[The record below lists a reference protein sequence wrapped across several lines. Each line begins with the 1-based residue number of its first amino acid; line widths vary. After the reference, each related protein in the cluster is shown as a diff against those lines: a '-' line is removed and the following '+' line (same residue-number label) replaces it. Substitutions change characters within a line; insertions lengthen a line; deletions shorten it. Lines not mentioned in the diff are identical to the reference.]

1 LLYDSQSARLALGA
15 MMIKPSLALS
25 EKWPLTKADF
35 QPQQFHLR
43 IWQAVAAL
51 AKRGAQEISALDCYN
66 LCKNNAEIKRV
77 FDDSNLTDFIDA
89 IKQISNV
96 DNFSVYWESIRKN
109 TLLRA
114 YELAGFS
121 IDKFEQN
128 IEKYSIEDIVQYYD
142 GQQIAIKK
150 EFYKDKDIDE
160 LKAGDGFEQVKENF
174 KSEPLFGAT
183 TFSRYL
189 NTAARGWIPG
199 QLSIYS
205 IGSGVGKST
214 LGLANLV
221 WVCCPKIYDERQGR
235 YVDNPCYQHRSGLY
249 IQFEMA
255 GDTEV
260 TPKIV
265 ATISGVPCFNILNG
279 HYEPGEEER
288 VDEAIRIL
296 HESNLYIVTMPNYTV
311 DLIESYVKDYV
322 INKNVGYVC
331 YDYIVESS
339 SVSSDIAKKN
349 GVATRSDQV
358 LSGIASKLK
367 DLAVEYNIAMLT
379 FTQVNGNAMTQ
390 EILDSGVAAGS
401 RAIQNKADVAGVIM
415 PLRKKEQEI
424 ADMVCEN
431 NPNMIKPNR
440 CLSVYKMRFSSEEQ
454 GIKIYFRLDLNT
466 GRTDDCFVT
475 TKYDQPYQISKTR
488 LVYAKE

>member
-1 LLYDSQSARLALGA
+1 
-15 MMIKPSLALS
+15 MIKPSLALS
-25 EKWPLTKADF
+25 EKWPLTKQDF

-43 IWQAVAAL
+43 IWQAVTAL
-51 AKRGAQEISALDCYN
+51 AKRGAQEVSALDCYN
-66 LCKNNAEIKRV
+66 LCKNNAEVKRV

-89 IKQISNV
+89 IKQITNV

-114 YELAGFS
+114 YESAGFS
-121 IDKFEQN
+121 IDKFEQD

-174 KSEPLFGAT
+174 KAEPLFGAT

-221 WVCCPKIYDERQGR
+221 WVCCSRIYDEQEKR
-235 YVDNPCYQHRSGLY
+235 YVDNPCYQHRAGLY
-249 IQFEMA
+249 MQFEMA

-466 GRTDDCFVT
+466 GRTEDCFVT
-475 TKYDQPYQISKTR
+475 SKYDQPYQMSKTK
-488 LVYAKE
+488 LVYAKGR

>member
-1 LLYDSQSARLALGA
+1 
-15 MMIKPSLALS
+15 MIKPSLALS
-25 EKWPLTKADF
+25 EKWPLTKQDF

-43 IWQAVAAL
+43 IWQAVVAL
-51 AKRGAQEISALDCYN
+51 AKRGASEISAIDCYN
-66 LCKNNAEIKRV
+66 LCKNNAEVKRI

-89 IKQISNV
+89 IKQVVNV
-96 DNFSVYWESIRKN
+96 DNFSVYWEAIRKN

-114 YELAGFS
+114 YEQAGFPV
-121 IDKFEQN
+121 DRFGQD

-205 IGSGVGKST
+205 VGSGVGKST

-221 WVCCPKIYDERQGR
+221 WVCCPRIYDEKQGQ
-235 YVDNPCYQHRSGLY
+235 YISNPCYQHKAGLY

-279 HYEPGEEER
+279 HYESGEEDR

-296 HESNLYIVTMPNYTV
+296 HESNLYIVSMPNYTV

-339 SVSSDIAKKN
+339 SVSSDLAKKN

-367 DLAVEYNIAMLT
+367 DLAVEYNVAMLT
-379 FTQVNGNAMTQ
+379 FTQVNGNASTQ

-401 RAIQNKADVAGVIM
+401 RAIQNKADVAGVIL
-415 PLRKKEQEI
+415 PLRKQEQEI
-424 ADMVCEN
+424 ADMVCSS
-431 NPNMIKPNR
+431 NPGMAKPTR
-440 CLSVYKMRFSSEEQ
+440 CLHLYKMRFSSEEQ
-454 GIKIYFRLDLNT
+454 GIKIYFNLDLNT
-466 GRTDDCFVT
+466 GRTEDCFVT
-475 TKYDQPYQISKTR
+475 TKYNQPYNMSKTS
-488 LVYAKE
+488 LVYASKGGS

>member
-1 LLYDSQSARLALGA
+1 
-15 MMIKPSLALS
+15 MIKPSLALS

-43 IWQAVAAL
+43 IWQAVCAL
-51 AKRGAQEISALDCYN
+51 AKRGASEVAALDCYN
-66 LCKNNAEIKRV
+66 LCKNNAEVKRV

-89 IKQISNV
+89 IKQITNV

-114 YELAGFS
+114 YESAGFS
-121 IDKFEQN
+121 IDKFEQD

-174 KSEPLFGAT
+174 KAEPLFGAT

-221 WVCCPKIYDERQGR
+221 WVCCPRIYDEQKET
-235 YVDNPCYQHRSGLY
+235 YVDNPCYQHRAGLY
-249 IQFEMA
+249 MQFEMA

-440 CLSVYKMRFSSEEQ
+440 VCSCYKMRFSSVEQ
-454 GIKIYFRLDLNT
+454 GIKIYFHLDLNT
-466 GRTDDCFVT
+466 GRTKDCFAT
-475 TKYDQPYQISKTR
+475 SKFDNPIQLTKTR
-488 LVYAKE
+488 LVYAK

>member
-1 LLYDSQSARLALGA
+1 
-15 MMIKPSLALS
+15 MIKPSLALS
-25 EKWPLTKADF
+25 EKWPLTKQDF

-43 IWQAVAAL
+43 IWQAVVAL
-51 AKRGAQEISALDCYN
+51 AKRGASEISAIDCYN
-66 LCKNNAEIKRV
+66 LCKNNAEVKRI

-89 IKQISNV
+89 IKQVVNV
-96 DNFSVYWESIRKN
+96 DNFSVYWEAIRKN

-114 YELAGFS
+114 YEQAGFPV
-121 IDKFEQN
+121 DRFGQD

-174 KSEPLFGAT
+174 KAEPLFGAT

-205 IGSGVGKST
+205 VGSGVGKST

-221 WVCCPKIYDERQGR
+221 WVCCPRIYDEKQGQ
-235 YVDNPCYQHRSGLY
+235 YISNPCYQHKAGLY

-279 HYEPGEEER
+279 HYESGEEDR

-296 HESNLYIVTMPNYTV
+296 HESNLYIVSMPNYTV

-339 SVSSDIAKKN
+339 SVSSDLAKKN

-367 DLAVEYNIAMLT
+367 DLAVEYNVAMLT
-379 FTQVNGNAMTQ
+379 FTQVNGNASTQ

-401 RAIQNKADVAGVIM
+401 RAIQNKADVAGVIL
-415 PLRKKEQEI
+415 PLRKQEQEI
-424 ADMVCEN
+424 ADMVCSS
-431 NPNMIKPNR
+431 NPGMAKPTR
-440 CLSVYKMRFSSEEQ
+440 CLHLYKMRFSSEEQ
-454 GIKIYFRLDLNT
+454 GIKIYFNLDLNT
-466 GRTDDCFVT
+466 GRTEDCFVT
-475 TKYDQPYQISKTR
+475 TKYNQPYNMSKTS
-488 LVYAKE
+488 LVYASKGGS

>member
-1 LLYDSQSARLALGA
+1 
-15 MMIKPSLALS
+15 MIKPSLALS

-43 IWQAVAAL
+43 IWQAVYAL
-51 AKRGAQEISALDCYN
+51 AKRGASEVAALDCYN
-66 LCKNNAEIKRV
+66 LCKNNAEVKRV

-89 IKQISNV
+89 IKQITNV

-114 YELAGFS
+114 YESAGFS
-121 IDKFEQN
+121 IDKFEQD

-160 LKAGDGFEQVKENF
+160 LKAGDGFEQIKENF
-174 KSEPLFGAT
+174 KAEPLFGAT

-221 WVCCPKIYDERQGR
+221 WVCCPRIYDEQKET
-235 YVDNPCYQHRSGLY
+235 YVDNPCYQHRAGLY
-249 IQFEMA
+249 MQFEMA

-431 NPNMIKPNR
+431 NPNMTKPNR
-440 CLSVYKMRFSSEEQ
+440 VCSCYKMRFSSVEQ
-454 GIKIYFRLDLNT
+454 GIKIYFHLDLNT
-466 GRTDDCFVT
+466 GRTKDCFVT
-475 TKYDQPYQISKTR
+475 SKFDNPIQLTKTR
-488 LVYAKE
+488 LVYAK

>member
-1 LLYDSQSARLALGA
+1 
-15 MMIKPSLALS
+15 MIKPSLALS
-25 EKWPLTKADF
+25 EKWPLTKQDF

-43 IWQAVAAL
+43 IWQAVVAL
-51 AKRGAQEISALDCYN
+51 AKRGASEISAIDCYN
-66 LCKNNAEIKRV
+66 LCKNNAEVKRI

-89 IKQISNV
+89 IKQVVNV
-96 DNFSVYWESIRKN
+96 DNFSVYWEAIRKN

-114 YELAGFS
+114 YEQAGFPV
-121 IDKFEQN
+121 DRFGQD

-174 KSEPLFGAT
+174 KAEPLFGAT

-205 IGSGVGKST
+205 VGSGVGKST

-221 WVCCPKIYDERQGR
+221 WVCCPRIYDEKQGQ
-235 YVDNPCYQHRSGLY
+235 YISNPCYQHKAGLY

-279 HYEPGEEER
+279 HYESGEEDR

-296 HESNLYIVTMPNYTV
+296 HESNLYIVSMPNYTV

-339 SVSSDIAKKN
+339 SVSSDLAKKN

-367 DLAVEYNIAMLT
+367 DLAVEYNVAMLT
-379 FTQVNGNAMTQ
+379 FTQVNGNASTQ

-401 RAIQNKADVAGVIM
+401 RAIQNKADVAGVIL
-415 PLRKKEQEI
+415 PLRKQEQEI
-424 ADMVCEN
+424 ADMVCSSN
-431 NPNMIKPNR
+431 LGMAKPTR
-440 CLSVYKMRFSSEEQ
+440 CLHLYKMRFSSEEQ
-454 GIKIYFRLDLNT
+454 GIKIYFNLDLNT
-466 GRTDDCFVT
+466 GRTEDCFVT
-475 TKYDQPYQISKTR
+475 TKYNQPYNMSKTS
-488 LVYAKE
+488 LVYASKGGS

>member
-1 LLYDSQSARLALGA
+1 
-15 MMIKPSLALS
+15 MIKPSLALS

-43 IWQAVAAL
+43 IWQAVYAL
-51 AKRGAQEISALDCYN
+51 AKRGASEVAALDCYN
-66 LCKNNAEIKRV
+66 LCKNNAEVKRV

-89 IKQISNV
+89 IKQIANV

-114 YELAGFS
+114 YESAGFS
-121 IDKFEQN
+121 IDKFEQD

-174 KSEPLFGAT
+174 KAEPLFGAT

-221 WVCCPKIYDERQGR
+221 WVCCPRIYDEQKER
-235 YVDNPCYQHRSGLY
+235 YVDNPCYQHKAGLY
-249 IQFEMA
+249 MQFEMA

-466 GRTDDCFVT
+466 GRTEDCFVT
-475 TKYDQPYQISKTR
+475 TKYDQPYQMSKTS
-488 LVYAKE
+488 LVYAKGVMI

>member
-1 LLYDSQSARLALGA
+1 
-15 MMIKPSLALS
+15 MIKPSLALS
-25 EKWPLTKADF
+25 EKWPLTKQDF

-43 IWQAVAAL
+43 IWQAVVAL
-51 AKRGAQEISALDCYN
+51 AKRGASEISAIDCYN
-66 LCKNNAEIKRV
+66 LCKNNAEVKRI

-89 IKQISNV
+89 IKQVVNV
-96 DNFSVYWESIRKN
+96 DNFSVYWEAIRKN

-114 YELAGFS
+114 YEQAGFPV
-121 IDKFEQN
+121 DRFGQD

-160 LKAGDGFEQVKENF
+160 LKAGDGFEQIKENF

-205 IGSGVGKST
+205 VGSGVGKST

-221 WVCCPKIYDERQGR
+221 WVCCPRIYDEKQGQ
-235 YVDNPCYQHRSGLY
+235 YISNPCYQHKAGLY

-279 HYEPGEEER
+279 HYESGEEDR

-296 HESNLYIVTMPNYTV
+296 HESNLYIVSMPNYTV

-339 SVSSDIAKKN
+339 SVSSDLAKKN

-367 DLAVEYNIAMLT
+367 DLAVEYNVAMLT
-379 FTQVNGNAMTQ
+379 FTQVNGNASTQ

-401 RAIQNKADVAGVIM
+401 RAIQNKADVAGVIL
-415 PLRKKEQEI
+415 PLRKQEQEI
-424 ADMVCEN
+424 ADMVCSSN
-431 NPNMIKPNR
+431 LGMAKPTR
-440 CLSVYKMRFSSEEQ
+440 CLHLYKMRFSSEEQ
-454 GIKIYFRLDLNT
+454 GIKIYFNLDLNT
-466 GRTDDCFVT
+466 GRTEDCFVT
-475 TKYDQPYQISKTR
+475 TKYNQPYNMSKTS
-488 LVYAKE
+488 LVYASKGGS